1 MLSESVFNLKGFSS
15 VFNTTITN
23 EIADNLVEFFD
34 WGLLNKGNF
43 FNVNLNEQDSL
54 LGVVENPNFTN
65 GQVWRGNH
73 ANWIWQSGIDFEG
86 SSPLLVTGVYV
97 NDVFYPSN
105 VTGTYS
111 HYIDYRNG
119 CLIFNSAIPTTSKVQ
134 VEHSYKWI
142 NVEYSESDDLRTV
155 SINPNEEKF
164 PQLVAKLPIIA
175 VEPLVDRKHSGYQL
189 GGGQILKTTV
199 LFHCVAENDTTGNIL
214 LDIVSFQNDKS
225 IYFFNSTQIAQNGDF
240 PIDYRGSPIPG
251 ALNYRELVT
260 QYPSY
265 LARFSNVSLTK
276 SKTKNNSLFVGVVKF
291 TIELV
296 KLSI

>member
-1 MLSESVFNLKGFSS
+1 MLGESVFNLKGFSS

-43 FNVNLNEQDSL
+43 FNVNLNEDDSL
-54 LGVVENPNFTN
+54 LKVVENPNFVY

-73 ANWIWQSGIDFEG
+73 PNWIWQSGVDFNG
-86 SSPLLVTGVYV
+86 ASPLLVTGIYV
-97 NDVFYPSN
+97 DDVFYPSN
-105 VTGTYS
+105 TTGTYS

-119 CLIFNSAIPTTSKVQ
+119 CVIFNDAINSTSKVQ

-142 NVEYSESDDLRTV
+142 NVEYSESNYLRT
-155 SINPNEEKF
+155 ITANPNEENF
-164 PQLVAKLPIIA
+164 PELIAKLPIIA
-175 VEPLVDRKHSGYQL
+175 IEPLADRKHSGYQL

-199 LFHCVAENDTTGNIL
+199 LFHCIAENDTTGNIL

-240 PIDYRGSPIPG
+240 PIDYRGMPIPG
-251 ALNYRELVT
+251 ALNYKELVT

-276 SKTKNNSLFVGVVKF
+276 SQTKNNSIFAGVVKF
-291 TIELV
+291 TVELV

>member
-1 MLSESVFNLKGFSS
+1 MLSESVFKLKGFSS
-15 VFNTTITN
+15 VFDTTITN

-43 FNVNLNEQDSL
+43 FNVNLNEEDSVL
-54 LGVVENPNFTN
+54 SLSENPNFEN

-73 ANWIWQSGIDFEG
+73 PNWVWQSGVNFNN
-86 SSPLLVTGVYV
+86 SSPISISGVYV
-97 NDVFYPSN
+97 NNTFYPSN
-105 VTGTYS
+105 TSGVYS

-119 CLIFNSAIPTTSKVQ
+119 CVIFNQAIPTTGNVK

-142 NVEYSESDDLRTV
+142 NVEYSETENMRTITNN
-155 SINPNEEKF
+155 SNEEIF
-164 PQLVAKLPIIA
+164 PELISKLPVIA
-175 VEPLVDRKHSGYQL
+175 IEPLADRKHSGYQL

-199 LFHCVAENDTTGNIL
+199 LFHCVAEHDTTRNTL

-225 IYFFNSTQIAQNGDF
+225 IYFFNSKQIAQSGDF
-240 PIDYRGSPIPG
+240 PIDHRGSPVPG
-251 ALNYRELVT
+251 ALNYEELVT
-260 QYPSY
+260 EYPSY
-265 LARFSNVSLTK
+265 LARFSDVSLTK
-276 SKTKNNSLFVGVVKF
+276 SETKNNSLSVGVVKL

>member
-1 MLSESVFNLKGFSS
+1 MPSDSIFKLKGFSS
-15 VFNTTITN
+15 VFDTTITN

-43 FNVNLNEQDSL
+43 FNVNLNEEDSL
-54 LGVVENPNFTN
+54 LKTIENPNFEN
-65 GQVWRGNH
+65 EQVWKGNH
-73 ANWIWQSGIDFEG
+73 ANWVWQSGIDFNG
-86 SSPLLVTGVYV
+86 SSPILISGVHI
-97 NDVFYPSN
+97 NDTFYPLNTSG
-105 VTGTYS
+105 VYS

-119 CLIFNSAIPTTSKVQ
+119 CVIFNQAISPTSNVK

-142 NVEYSESDDLRTV
+142 NVEYSESNQLRTV
-155 SINPNEEKF
+155 TENSNQENF
-164 PQLVAKLPIIA
+164 PELTAKLPIIA
-175 VEPLVDRKHSGYQL
+175 IEPLVERKHSGYQL

-199 LFHCVAENDTTGNIL
+199 LFHCIAENDTTRNIL

-240 PIDYRGSPIPG
+240 PIDYKGTPIPG
-251 ALNYRELVT
+251 ALNYKELVT
-260 QYPSY
+260 EYPSY

-276 SKTKNNSLFVGVVKF
+276 SETKNNSLSVGVVKLAV
-291 TIELV
+291 ELV